1 MRLPLTERSCQV
13 VVNPANIHA
22 RGRMR
27 LERPLP
33 EKLVRS
39 QACTVTM
46 PIEIIATVARH
57 RIARNKL
64 YELMEP
70 RLSVPEM

>member
-27 LERPLP
+27 LERPLL

-39 QACTVTM
+39 QACTITM
-46 PIEIIATVARH
+46 PIEIIAMAAHHTDAR
-57 RIARNKL
+57 
-64 YELMEP
+64 
-70 RLSVPEM
+70 SDS

>member
-1 MRLPLTERSCQV
+1 MCLSSTERSCQV

-33 EKLVRS
+33 EELVRS
-39 QACTVTM
+39 QARTVIM
-46 PIEIIATVARH
+46 PIEIATFASHKRT
-57 RIARNKL
+57 
-64 YELMEP
+64 E
-70 RLSVPEM
+70 